1 LDTPRIVI
9 IVGVISS
16 LLTGCMSKAV
26 SPKMGGLQ
34 RSLYPGLGTLD
45 ASQIPAA
52 FKTRVDL
59 HPPLT
64 AGIVWL
70 NDSRMWG
77 PSLSEYA
84 RAGVL
89 KVTTDALAKPPFSA
103 VSPLPTTV
111 DLERGAEGAPSID
124 VIRGAAAKFQ
134 YDVAF
139 VLQTGIAEESGFN
152 PLAIGYLGI
161 VTAPLFPGT
170 DVSAAAGAELCAV
183 DVRSGVM
190 LGCSVGR
197 GYDEAR
203 FLFLWGL
210 SARKADLDEAVV
222 GEAASDAAQQLL
234 TQISGRV
241 SGAVDK

>member
-1 LDTPRIVI
+1 MKPLRSLITVAIF
-9 IVGVISS
+9 SS
-16 LLTGCMSKAV
+16 LLAGCMSRAV

-45 ASQIPAA
+45 ASEIPAA

-70 NDSRMWG
+70 NDSRSWG

-89 KVTTDALAKPPFSA
+89 KVTAAALGKPPFA
-103 VSPLPTTV
+103 TVSPLPTTV

-139 VLQTGIAEESGFN
+139 ILQTGIAEESGFN
-152 PLAIGYLGI
+152 PLAIGYLGL

-203 FLFLWGL
+203 FLFPWGL
-210 SARKADLDEAVV
+210 SGRKADLDENVV
-222 GEAASDAAQQLL
+222 GEATSDAAQQLL
-234 TQISGRV
+234 TQIASRV
-241 SGAVDK
+241 SGDVSR

>member
-1 LDTPRIVI
+1 LETPRIVI
-9 IVGVISS
+9 IVAIISS
-16 LLTGCMSKAV
+16 VLTGCMSRAV

-89 KVTTDALAKPPFSA
+89 KVTTDALAKPPFVA
-103 VSPLPTTV
+103 VSPLPTSV

-139 VLQTGIAEESGFN
+139 VLQTGIAAESGFN

-210 SARKADLDEAVV
+210 SLERL
-222 GEAASDAAQQLL
+222 
-234 TQISGRV
+234 ISMKRL
-241 SGAVDK
+241 SGKRRATLRNNS